1 MVKKGIGGANTKT
14 GLAFEGEKELCS
26 FFKKQENYEI
36 KNMFGVHNKN
46 KNDAFEV
53 LYKGK
58 HVANIFKKHAIYVYL
73 KKYHNLD
80 WNLFLTKKLLPDDSI
95 FVYKNNTFFIIEIKT
110 QNVVGSVDEKLQT
123 CDFKRKQW
131 QKLLSILNCKVEYW
145 YLLSEWFKKPEYKD
159 TLNYI
164 INSNCRY
171 FFEYIPLKE
180 LNLPL

>member
-53 LYKGK
+53 FYKGE
-58 HVANIFKKHAIYVYL
+58 HVANIFKKHAIYVYF

-80 WNLFLTKKLLPDDSI
+80 WNLFLSKKLLPDDSI
-95 FVYKNNTFFIIEIKT
+95 FVYKNNTFFNIYSLYIHLWYEFH
-110 QNVVGSVDEKLQT
+110 QT
-123 CDFKRKQW
+123 PSTR
-131 QKLLSILNCKVEYW
+131 I
-145 YLLSEWFKKPEYKD
+145 
-159 TLNYI
+159 
-164 INSNCRY
+164 
-171 FFEYIPLKE
+171 
-180 LNLPL
+180 